1 MKHFP
6 KVPRGGRG
14 LRVKFVI
21 SAFCAAALWCQAV
34 PSSAQQWQNNGTN
47 IYSTNTGNVGI
58 GTASPEAK
66 FHLFGGEG
74 IFDGYRT
81 YFRHQDA
88 QIRLG
93 NATPTGSWSFGV
105 SGDATDDFLLY
116 DMKNGATQ
124 LRFVSGK
131 NITSLS
137 GSVGIGTASPAT
149 KLHVIGDVTVSGNIA
164 AKYQDVAEWVPANRQ
179 IPAGTVVALDPEQAN
194 LVIPSTR
201 AYDTAV
207 AGVVSQS
214 PGLLLGER
222 GEGKVMVAT
231 TGRVKV
237 RVDATRGAIHVGD
250 LLVTSGKEG
259 LAMRCEPLSIG
270 GQSMHR
276 PGTLLGKALEP
287 LREGQGEILVL
298 LTLQ

>member
-6 KVPRGGRG
+6 KVPRGGRR

-116 DMKNGATQ
+116 DMKNGVTQ

-259 LAMRCEPLSIG
+259 LAMRSEPLSIG

>member
-6 KVPRGGRG
+6 KAPRGGRC

-34 PSSAQQWQNNGTN
+34 PASAQQWQSSGTN
-47 IYSTNTGNVGI
+47 IYSSNTGNVGI
-58 GTASPEAK
+58 GTTTPEAK

-74 IFDGYRT
+74 IFDGYTTR
-81 YFRHQDA
+81 FRHKDA

-93 NATPTGSWSFGV
+93 NATATGAWAFGI
-105 SGDATDDFLLY
+105 SGDTTDDFILF
-116 DMKNGATQ
+116 DVKNGATQ
-124 LRFVSGK
+124 IRFSSGK
-131 NITSLS
+131 NITSLW
-137 GSVGIGTASPAT
+137 GNVGIGTSAPAT
-149 KLHVIGDVTVSGNIA
+149 KLHVVGDVTVSGNIA
-164 AKYQDVAEWVPANRQ
+164 AKYQDVAEWVPATGP
-179 IPAGTVVALDPEQAN
+179 IPAGTVVVLEPEQVN
-194 LVIPSTR
+194 RVISSTR

-259 LAMRCEPLSIG
+259 LAMRSEPLSIG

-287 LREGQGEILVL
+287 LSEGQGEILVL

>member
-1 MKHFP
+1 MKHFTKAP
-6 KVPRGGRG
+6 GGGRR
-14 LRVKFVI
+14 LRMNFVI

-34 PSSAQQWQNNGTN
+34 PSSAQQWQNSGTN

-58 GTASPEAK
+58 GTAAPEAK

-74 IFDGYRT
+74 RFDAYRT
-81 YFRHQDA
+81 FFRHPGA

-93 NATPTGSWSFGV
+93 NFNTNGTWAIGITGDTTEDLIVW
-105 SGDATDDFLLY
+105 DF
-116 DMKNGATQ
+116 KNGAIPM
-124 LRFVSGK
+124 RFTSGTNK
-131 NITSLS
+131 VQFS
-137 GSVGIGTASPAT
+137 GNVGIGTANPAT
-149 KLHVIGDVTVSGNIA
+149 KLHVVGDVTVTGNIA
-164 AKYQDVAEWVPANRQ
+164 AKYQDIAEWVQASQP
-179 IPAGTVVALDPEQAN
+179 IPAGTVVVLEPEQVN
-194 LVIPSTR
+194 RVISSNR

-259 LAMRCEPLSIG
+259 LAMRSEPLSVG

-287 LREGQGEILVL
+287 LSEGQGEILVL
-298 LTLQ
+298 LSLQ